1 MSTLAWIIIGVLVL
15 IIVVL
20 AVIAFALIN
29 FAHGM
34 LSSII
39 VGCGG
44 PDISK
49 KRKR

>member
-1 MSTLAWIIIGVLVL
+1 MSTLAWIIGALGL
-15 IIVVL
+15 IIVILVWII
-20 AVIAFALIN
+20 IAFIE
-29 FAHGM
+29 FAGGL